1 MLKLCV
7 QVDRKGKVVPELK
20 IHELRAET
28 YNGMIRLLKPGCR
41 TVVLIVDRYRTV
53 PYSGIF

>member
-1 MLKLCV
+1 MTDDYL

-41 TVVLIVDRYRTV
+41 TVVLIVDR
-53 PYSGIF
+53 